1 MRGYF
6 SILLCFL
13 CIVTS
18 AQFGP
23 QQVITTEAVSVELV
37 IAVDIDGDGDMDI
50 ASASRGSDTIAWQEN
65 LDGLGTF
72 GPQQMIT
79 TSLDQTV
86 YVAAAD
92 LDGDGDMDILGISGF
107 GDLIVWFENM
117 DGLGSFSSQRIINAS
132 TILPSEI
139 ITADLDGDGDED
151 VVISSRGENAI
162 IWFENTN
169 GLGDFG
175 PKQTITNGAM
185 SGLSVYAADLDGDM
199 DIDLVATSSGNKRLY
214 WYENLDGLGTFG
226 PDQLIVETVDYGGF
240 VSVFAIDIDG
250 DDDNDVLA
258 AEFGGD
264 TLSWFENT
272 DGLATFGPQ
281 QIITSTLIT
290 PYMVFSID
298 LDNDGDVDVLSA
310 SGTDDKVVWF
320 ENTDGFGTFSA
331 EKVIST
337 LTDNPRSVYAADID
351 NDGDNDVLSASI
363 ADYKIAWYENLT
375 PLNVSDNPSIDID
388 MYPNPVTDILTIS
401 TPLNIYSIEVYAIG
415 GQLVERN
422 YYHQKSVAFDYSK
435 YAAGIYIMKV
445 ISDTNTQIV
454 KVVKK

>member
-1 MRGYF
+1 MRSYF

-13 CIVTS
+13 CIVAS

-23 QQVITTEAVSVELV
+23 QQVITTEAIGVELV

-65 LDGLGTF
+65 LDGLGAF

-92 LDGDGDMDILGISGF
+92 LDGDWDMDILGISGF
-107 GDLIVWFENM
+107 GDLVVWFENL
-117 DGLGSFSSQRIINAS
+117 DGLGSFSPQRIIDAS

-139 ITADLDGDGDED
+139 ITADIDGDGDED
-151 VVISSRGENAI
+151 VVVSSRGENAI

-175 PKQTITNGAM
+175 PKQVVTNSAL
-185 SGLSVYAADLDGDM
+185 SGFSVYASDLDGDL

-226 PDQLIVETVDYGGF
+226 PDQLIVETSDFGGF

-264 TLSWFENT
+264 RLSWFENT

-320 ENTDGFGTFSA
+320 ENTDGLGTFST
-331 EKVIST
+331 EKVITT

-375 PLNVSDNPSIDID
+375 VLNVSENPSVGIAVH
-388 MYPNPVTDILTIS
+388 PNPVTDILNITS
-401 TPLNIYSIEVYAIG
+401 PLVIYSVEVYNIG
-415 GQLVERN
+415 SQLIERN
-422 YYHQKSVAFDYSK
+422 SYHQQSVAIDYSK
-435 YAAGIYIMKV
+435 YSSGIYIIKV
-445 ISDTNTQIV
+445 ISDTNIQVVKIV
-454 KVVKK
+454 KK

>member
-1 MRGYF
+1 M
-6 SILLCFL
+6 
-13 CIVTS
+13 
-18 AQFGP
+18 
-23 QQVITTEAVSVELV
+23 
-37 IAVDIDGDGDMDI
+37 DGDGDMDI

-92 LDGDGDMDILGISGF
+92 IDGDGDMDVLGISGF
-107 GDLIVWFENM
+107 GNLIVWFENM
-117 DGLGSFSSQRIINAS
+117 DGLGNFSSQRIIDAS

-139 ITADLDGDGDED
+139 ITADLDDDGDKD

-226 PDQLIVETVDYGGF
+226 PDQLIVETLDYGGF

-290 PYMVFSID
+290 PFMVFSID

-320 ENTDGFGTFSA
+320 ENIDGVGTFST

-363 ADYKIAWYENLT
+363 ADNKIAWYENLN
-375 PLNVSDNPSIDID
+375 LINVSENPSIGIAV
-388 MYPNPVTDILTIS
+388 YPNPVTDILNITS
-401 TPLNIYSIEVYAIG
+401 PLVIYSIEIYTII
-415 GQLVERN
+415 GQLIERN
-422 YYHQKSVAFDYSK
+422 SYHQKSVALDYSK
-435 YAAGIYIMKV
+435 YTSGIYIMKLV
-445 ISDTNTQIV
+445 SEENSQLVKIV
-454 KVVKK
+454 KK

>member
-1 MRGYF
+1 MRNYF
-6 SILLCFL
+6 TILICFL
-13 CIVTS
+13 CVEAS

-65 LDGLGTF
+65 LDGLGPF

-117 DGLGSFSSQRIINAS
+117 DGLGSFSSQKIINAS
-132 TILPSEI
+132 TILPNEI

-151 VVISSRGENAI
+151 VVVCSIGENAI

-175 PKQTITNGAM
+175 PKQVVTNDAL
-185 SGLSVYAADLDGDM
+185 SGRSVYAADLDGDM
-199 DIDLVATSSGNKRLY
+199 DIDLLATSSGNKRLY

-226 PDQLIVETVDYGGF
+226 PDQLIVETFDYGGF

-331 EKVIST
+331 EKVITT

-375 PLNVSDNPSIDID
+375 PLNVSDNPSIDIN
-388 MYPNPVTDILTIS
+388 MYPNPVTDILTIH
-401 TPLNIYSIEVYAIG
+401 TPLDNYSIEVYTIG
-415 GQLVERN
+415 GQLIERN
-422 YYHQKSVAFDYSK
+422 SYHQQSLAFDYSK